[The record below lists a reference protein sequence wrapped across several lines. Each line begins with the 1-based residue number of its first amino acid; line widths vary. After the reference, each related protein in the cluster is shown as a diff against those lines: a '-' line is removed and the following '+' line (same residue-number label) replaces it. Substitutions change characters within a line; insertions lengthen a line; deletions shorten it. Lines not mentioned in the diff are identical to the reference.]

1 MTKLTI
7 QERMKNYKPLDIKDK
22 MKFNFIVEHLKDISE
37 NHIKNISQLQFPK
50 QEWKSEVEYTCWLTP
65 KIKTYFLCYIDLESA
80 QYFGDLKNVFG
91 NPIPTKKKGKINGW
105 TYTKKKCPTRPFH
118 SDQIQIAL
126 YQQCVPKLQPFL
138 SYASNCDHVLFTPAN
153 CEELQP
159 ENLKK
164 HLNELTVYQLAWQKK
179 LEIADGDI
187 NKMAWLCQP
196 DYSEIQ
202 KQGFWWKGVDPAMI
216 ERFKGYYQC

>member
-7 QERMKNYKPLDIKDK
+7 KERINNYQPLNLRDK
-22 MKFNFIVEHLKDISE
+22 MKFNFIVEHLKETSE

-65 KIKTYFLCYIDLESA
+65 KIKTYFLCYIDLESP

-91 NPIPTKKKGKINGW
+91 DAKYNKKSNKW
-105 TYTKKKCPTRPFH
+105 TYTNKKCPTRPFH

-138 SYASNCDHVLFTPAN
+138 SYASYSDHILFTPAN

-164 HLNELTVYQLAWQKK
+164 HLNELIVYQLAWQKK

-187 NKMAWLCQP
+187 NKLAWLCQP

-202 KQGFWWKGVDPAMI
+202 KQGFWWRGVDPAMI